1 MPGFYS
7 QGPRLLKCAV
17 LRITLAF
24 LIALAFSRMAE
35 AQQPSAAPSQPQVK
49 VNVLN
54 VCTPSPEDQQ
64 QLASALSRIPK
75 QPLFTQDF
83 EVDRGRS
90 ILDQKPT
97 FLEQGDTAQVTSG
110 SASATWVRI
119 RREFSVQAMFSTV
132 QYSFSEDAKN
142 MDETLV
148 FRFRDPK
155 EFLEVA
161 IEDTA
166 SSVTTAA
173 AMLST
178 NTPARR
184 IKLER
189 FGKSSVV
196 LARCQGSENSAPPD
210 QSVYEPLFQ
219 NATAIV
225 AAYRN
230 LLGALH
236 TIPDE
241 LNRTNILGTTKPA
254 AKSAAKKPAVAAQ

>member
-1 MPGFYS
+1 
-7 QGPRLLKCAV
+7 V
-17 LRITLAF
+17 LRITLAV
-24 LIALAFSRMAE
+24 LIALGLASAAE
-35 AQQPSAAPSQPQVK
+35 AQPQSASPSQPQVK
-49 VNVLN
+49 VNLLN
-54 VCTPSPEDQQ
+54 VCAPSPEDQQ

-97 FLEQGDTAQVTSG
+97 FLQQGDTAQITAG
-110 SASATWVRI
+110 TATATWVRV

-132 QYSFSEDAKN
+132 QYSFSQDAKS

-148 FRFRDPK
+148 FRVRDPK
-155 EFLEVA
+155 EFLELA
-161 IEDTA
+161 IEDNA

-196 LARCQGSENSAPPD
+196 LARCQGSDNGPVPD
-210 QSVYEPLFQ
+210 QSAYEPLFQ
-219 NATAIV
+219 SATAIV
-225 AAYRN
+225 ANYRD
-230 LLGALH
+230 LLGARH

-241 LNRTNILGTTKPA
+241 LNRTNLLGGAKAASKP
-254 AKSAAKKPAVAAQ
+254 KAKKPAAAAP

>member
-1 MPGFYS
+1 
-7 QGPRLLKCAV
+7 LAV
-17 LRITLAF
+17 
-24 LIALAFSRMAE
+24 LIALGLSLLAE
-35 AQQPSAAPSQPQVK
+35 AQQPSQPPSQPPVK

-54 VCTPSPEDQQ
+54 VCSPSPEEQQ
-64 QLASALSRIPK
+64 EIASALARIPK

-97 FLEQGDTAQVTSG
+97 FLQQGDTAQVTSG
-110 SASATWVRI
+110 SATATWVRI

-132 QYSFSEDAKN
+132 QYSFSEDVKN

-148 FRFRDPK
+148 FRVRDPK

-161 IEDTA
+161 IEDTV
-166 SSVTTAA
+166 SSVTTPA

-196 LARCQGSENSAPPD
+196 LARCQSSENSAPPD
-210 QSVYEPLFQ
+210 QSPYEPLFQ
-219 NATAIV
+219 AATAIV
-225 AAYRN
+225 ANYRN
-230 LLGALH
+230 LLGARH

-241 LNRTNILGTTKPA
+241 LKRTNLSGTPKLA
-254 AKSAAKKPAVAAQ
+254 EKKPVAAAQ

>member
-1 MPGFYS
+1 
-7 QGPRLLKCAV
+7 V
-17 LRITLAF
+17 LRITLAV
-24 LIALAFSRMAE
+24 LIALVFLLTAE
-35 AQQPSAAPSQPQVK
+35 AQQPPESQSKPQVK

-54 VCTPSPEDQQ
+54 VCTPSPEEQQ
-64 QLASALSRIPK
+64 QLASALSKIPK

-97 FLEQGDTAQVTSG
+97 FLQQGDTAQVTSG
-110 SASATWVRI
+110 SATATWVRI

-132 QYSFSEDAKN
+132 QYSFSQDAKN

-148 FRFRDPK
+148 FRVRDPK

-166 SSVTTAA
+166 SSVTTAG

-189 FGKSSVV
+189 FGKSSIV
-196 LARCQGSENSAPPD
+196 LARCQGSDTSAQPD
-210 QSVYEPLFQ
+210 QSAYESLFQ

-225 AAYRN
+225 ATYRN
-230 LLGALH
+230 LLGARH

-241 LNRTNILGTTKPA
+241 LNRTNLLGTSKPA
-254 AKSAAKKPAVAAQ
+254 AKPDAKKPGATEQ

>member
-1 MPGFYS
+1 M
-7 QGPRLLKCAV
+7 K
-17 LRITLAF
+17 I
-24 LIALAFSRMAE
+24 
-35 AQQPSAAPSQPQVK
+35 
-49 VNVLN
+49 NVLN
-54 VCTPSPEDQQ
+54 VCTPSPEEQQ
-64 QLASALSRIPK
+64 EISAALAKVPK

-97 FLEQGDTAQVTSG
+97 FVQQGDTSQITSG
-110 SASATWVRI
+110 SATATWVRI
-119 RREFSVQAMFSTV
+119 RREFSVQAMFSSV
-132 QYSFSEDAKN
+132 QYSFSQDTKN

-148 FRFRDPK
+148 FRVRDPK

-189 FGKSSVV
+189 FGKSSIV

-210 QSVYEPLFQ
+210 QSAYEPLFQ
-219 NATAIV
+219 SATAIV
-225 AAYRN
+225 TTYRN
-230 LLGALH
+230 LLGARH
-236 TIPDE
+236 TVPDE
-241 LNRTNILGTTKPA
+241 LVRTNLLGSSKPA
-254 AKSAAKKPAVAAQ
+254 AKPAAKKAPGATQ

>member
-1 MPGFYS
+1 M
-7 QGPRLLKCAV
+7 
-17 LRITLAF
+17 LRKTLAL
-24 LIALAFSRMAE
+24 LIAPALSLLAT
-35 AQQPSAAPSQPQVK
+35 AQQPATQPGQPPVK
-49 VNVLN
+49 VNVIN
-54 VCTPSPEDQQ
+54 VCTPSPAEQQ
-64 QLASALSRIPK
+64 ELAMALSKIPK

-97 FLEQGDTAQVTSG
+97 FLQQGDAAQVTSG
-110 SASATWVRI
+110 SATATWVRI

-132 QYSFSEDAKN
+132 QYSFSQDSKN
-142 MDETLV
+142 MDETVV
-148 FRFRDPK
+148 FRVRDPK

-166 SSVTTAA
+166 SSVTTAS

-196 LARCQGSENSAPPD
+196 LARCQGTDTSAPPD
-210 QSVYEPLFQ
+210 QSAYEPLFQ
-219 NATAIV
+219 SATAIV
-225 AAYRN
+225 ATYRN
-230 LLGALH
+230 LLGARH

-241 LNRTNILGTTKPA
+241 LNRTNLLGTSKPEAKPITKKPA
-254 AKSAAKKPAVAAQ
+254 AAAQ

>member
-1 MPGFYS
+1 
-7 QGPRLLKCAV
+7 V
-17 LRITLAF
+17 LRKTLAL
-24 LIALAFSRMAE
+24 LIAPALSLLAT
-35 AQQPSAAPSQPQVK
+35 AQQPATQPGQPPVK
-49 VNVLN
+49 VNVIN
-54 VCTPSPEDQQ
+54 VCTPSPAEQQ
-64 QLASALSRIPK
+64 ELAMALSKIPK

-97 FLEQGDTAQVTSG
+97 FLQQGDAAQVTSG
-110 SASATWVRI
+110 SATATWVRI

-132 QYSFSEDAKN
+132 QYSFSQDSKN
-142 MDETLV
+142 MDETVV
-148 FRFRDPK
+148 FRVRDPK

-166 SSVTTAA
+166 SSVTTAS

-196 LARCQGSENSAPPD
+196 LARCQGTDTSAPPD
-210 QSVYEPLFQ
+210 QSAYEPLFQ
-219 NATAIV
+219 SATAIV
-225 AAYRN
+225 ATYRN
-230 LLGALH
+230 LLGARH

-241 LNRTNILGTTKPA
+241 LNRTNLLGTSKPEAKPITKKPA
-254 AKSAAKKPAVAAQ
+254 AAAQ

>member
-1 MPGFYS
+1 M
-7 QGPRLLKCAV
+7 V
-17 LRITLAF
+17 
-24 LIALAFSRMAE
+24 E
-35 AQQPSAAPSQPQVK
+35 AQQPATQPGQPPVK

-54 VCTPSPEDQQ
+54 VCTPSPEERQEIAAV
-64 QLASALSRIPK
+64 LAKVPK

-97 FLEQGDTAQVTSG
+97 FLQQGDTTQVTSG
-110 SASATWVRI
+110 SATATWVRI

-148 FRFRDPK
+148 FHVRDPK

-166 SSVTTAA
+166 SSVTSAA

-196 LARCQGSENSAPPD
+196 LARCQGTETSAPPD
-210 QSVYEPLFQ
+210 QSAYEPLFQ
-219 NATAIV
+219 SATTIV

-230 LLGALH
+230 LLGAQH

-241 LNRTNILGTTKPA
+241 LNRTNLLGTSKPA
-254 AKSAAKKPAVAAQ
+254 SKPAAKKPAAAAQ